1 VTGPPSDGPAPPTGG
16 IIEEMIEGNGLGA
29 FLRARRGRLRPADV
43 GLPAGVGLRRTPGLR
58 REELATLAGVSIDY
72 YTRLE
77 QGKERRPS
85 PAVVDAL
92 ARALRLDDDERA
104 HLHTLADHAARPP
117 STPPPA
123 PTRAVRPG
131 IRQLLEAV
139 RPSPGF
145 VLSRTSDILAA
156 NPEGL
161 ALLPGIREWPPRRR
175 NTIRYLFLH
184 PAARKLFAAWEQA
197 ARDNVAHLRTVAAA
211 DPDAAD
217 LAALVRE
224 LAERSEEF
232 ASLWRHYDVRV
243 KRGADRKTFRHPS
256 VGELT
261 LTSEVLNLA
270 HGEQRLVVYQA
281 APGSRDRDALTL
293 LAMLAGGQPVG
304 RVAPA

>member
-1 VTGPPSDGPAPPTGG
+1 MAVTNGLRITARKAWATSSGVPTRPTG
-16 IIEEMIEGNGLGA
+16 
-29 FLRARRGRLRPADV
+29 
-43 GLPAGVGLRRTPGLR
+43 
-58 REELATLAGVSIDY
+58 
-72 YTRLE
+72 
-77 QGKERRPS
+77 
-85 PAVVDAL
+85 
-92 ARALRLDDDERA
+92 
-104 HLHTLADHAARPP
+104 
-117 STPPPA
+117 
-123 PTRAVRPG
+123 
-131 IRQLLEAV
+131 
-139 RPSPGF
+139 PGF

-161 ALLPGIREWPPRRR
+161 ALLPGIRQWPPRRR

-184 PAARKLFAAWEQA
+184 PAARELFAAWEQA

-224 LAERSEEF
+224 LGERSEEF
-232 ASLWRHYDVRV
+232 AGLWRHYDVRV